1 MIELPGRN
9 LTCCDQISRR
19 HALKIGFLGLGGLSL
34 SDLLRA
40 KALAGKPE
48 SQSPATSVIFIE
60 LAGGPSHFETY
71 DPKPDAPREYRG
83 PLASIGTKLPGVR
96 FSQYFVEQAKIADK
110 LAVIRSISHPNS
122 SHESSSHL
130 TQTGYYLRDRQNRE
144 NEMPCAGAVAARVC
158 GANAEGVPPY
168 VAIPKVMR
176 SGSAAFLGKAF
187 NPFETGGDPSKSN
200 FKVNNLA
207 LVKNMS
213 TERLA
218 ERRDLLASLDSVR
231 RVVDRQGASG
241 AMDRFTEQAFEM
253 VTGPRARQAFDL
265 TLEPQKMRD
274 KYGDHVS
281 GQSLLLA
288 RRLIEA
294 GVTFVTVR
302 VGGWDD
308 HQQIASKIKQ
318 KAPAYD
324 QGVATLVRDLH
335 QRGLDRQVLVVAMG
349 EFGRTPRVNKQAG
362 RDHWGSAMS
371 VLVAGGGLRM
381 GQVIGSTNSK
391 GETPTQSPY
400 RPENVLAQVY
410 RHLGVDTH
418 QTFVDFSGRPRYVL
432 EEHGIISEL
441 I

>member
-1 MIELPGRN
+1 MFELEGRAFR
-9 LTCCDQISRR
+9 CCDQISRR
-19 HALKIGFLGLGGLSL
+19 NALKVGFLGLGSLSL
-34 SDLLRA
+34 ADWFRLRA
-40 KALAGKPE
+40 EAAKPG
-48 SQSPATSVIFIE
+48 SPAASPAVIFIE

-83 PLASIGTKLPGVR
+83 PLASVATKLPGVR
-96 FSQYFVEQAKIADK
+96 FSQYFEQQAKIADK

-122 SHESSSHL
+122 SHESSAHL
-130 TQTGYYLRDRQNRE
+130 TQTGFYLRDRQNRE
-144 NEMPCAGAVAARVC
+144 NEMPCAGAVAAKMV
-158 GANAEGVPPY
+158 GAGAAGVPPY
-168 VAIPKVMR
+168 VAIPRVMR
-176 SGSAAFLGKAF
+176 AGSAAFLGKAF
-187 NPFETGGDPSKSN
+187 NPFETGGDPSKRN
-200 FKVNNLA
+200 FKVDNLA

-253 VTGPRARQAFDL
+253 VTGPRARKAFDL
-265 TLEPQKMRD
+265 SLESD
-274 KYGDHVS
+274 KTRAEYGDHVS

-288 RRLIEA
+288 RRLVEA

-302 VGGWDD
+302 IGGWDD
-308 HQQIASKIKQ
+308 HQQIATKIKQ
-318 KAPAYD
+318 KGPAYD
-324 QGVATLVRDLH
+324 QGVAALVRDLH
-335 QRGLDRQVLVVAMG
+335 RRGLNQQVLVVAMG
-349 EFGRTPRVNKQAG
+349 EFGRTPRVNKTAG

-391 GETPTQSPY
+391 GETPSQAPY

-410 RHLGVDTH
+410 RHLGIDTH
-418 QTFVDFSGRPRYVL
+418 QSFVDFSGRPRYVL
-432 EEHGIISEL
+432 EEHGLISEL
-441 I
+441 G